1 MLIYHPVYD
10 VNHGMFRLLRLLNSS
25 PSESMPWDAYR
36 IVDFYYVFPHL
47 LADVGWPRAFNSRKK
62 KYQGGA
68 SSYTRIPSP
77 KIFIRQLR
85 GVHET
90 IARSLVSKGYLE
102 PIGDVPMMLKR
113 TQQRLPDRLTDAFV
127 RADQDEDLVELL
139 AVNIAAIPLA
149 GKDGLKARTRLLEHR
164 YEAV

>member
-10 VNHGMFRLLRLLNSS
+10 VNHGMFRLLRLLNAS
-25 PSESMPWDAYR
+25 PSESLEWDAYR

-47 LADVGWPRAFNSRKK
+47 LAEVSWPRAFNGQKK
-62 KYQGGA
+62 KYKGSA

-77 KIFIRQLR
+77 KVFIRQLR

-90 IARSLVSKGYLE
+90 IVRSLASKGYLE
-102 PIGDVPMMLKR
+102 PIGDVPMTLKR
-113 TQQRLPDRLTDAFV
+113 TEQEIPEQLVRAFA

-139 AVNIAAIPLA
+139 AVNIASIPLA

-164 YEAV
+164 YEAL